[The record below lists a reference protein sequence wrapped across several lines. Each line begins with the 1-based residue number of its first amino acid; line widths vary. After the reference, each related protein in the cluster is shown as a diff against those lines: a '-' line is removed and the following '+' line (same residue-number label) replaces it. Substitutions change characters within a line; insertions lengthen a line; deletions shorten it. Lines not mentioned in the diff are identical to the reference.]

1 MAFLLP
7 LNLRSFID
15 SAHSTQM
22 VCFGWGV
29 LYARV
34 PCYRGDRYVVARRFK
49 PSLLLIARTRL
60 RV

>member
-22 VCFGWGV
+22 VCLWMGGSCT
-29 LYARV
+29 RV
-34 PCYRGDRYVVARRFK
+34 CRVIEETATWWHAVS
-49 PSLLLIARTRL
+49 SLLFY
-60 RV
+60 